1 MVVLTTEIKESLA
14 ATKTVFIA
22 TASKDGMPNVVP
34 IGAFKV
40 IDDGK
45 LLISD
50 QFFSKTLAN
59 MKENRRVALSWWGD
73 KGGFQIKGTITLHTD
88 DEIFRQDV
96 AWIKELRPNL
106 KPKTAVVLTI
116 TDVFTIKPGADAGKK
131 IL

>member
-1 MVVLTTEIKESLA
+1 MVVLTNEIKESLA
-14 ATKTVFIA
+14 ATKTAFFA
-22 TASKDGMPNVVP
+22 TASKDSTPNVVP

-40 IDDGK
+40 IDDGT

-59 MKENRRVALSWWGD
+59 LKETKKAALSWWGD
-73 KGGFQIKGTITLHTD
+73 KGGFQIKGTVTLHTD

-106 KPKTAVVLTI
+106 KPKTAVVLKI
-116 TDVFTIKPGADAGKK
+116 TDVYHVKPGADAGKK